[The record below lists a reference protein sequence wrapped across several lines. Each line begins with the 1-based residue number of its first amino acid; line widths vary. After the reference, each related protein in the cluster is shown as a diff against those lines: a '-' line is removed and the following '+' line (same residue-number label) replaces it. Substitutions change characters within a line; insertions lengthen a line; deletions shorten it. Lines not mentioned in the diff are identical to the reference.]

1 MDVVI
6 QFPHS
11 QERGNST
18 LKGLVRGQETP
29 QQGWCMKMMPKDP
42 PGHSVL
48 GSFGVSFTL
57 SMVLWYYRSF
67 NNWSFQWL
75 YSPRKRMGVFWE
87 FSFKDP
93 GICILYSRK
102 TFFKYAYVKRSL
114 IHERGSITQNVN
126 PYETFSP
133 QNEYR
138 WIKMKQEVP
147 TCLDFK
153 ASSPLTPFSGKCR
166 ADNASSSEI
175 FSEETLSQ
183 TIAPG
188 TGGFKTE

>member
-1 MDVVI
+1 MWLSSFHTPRREGTAHWKGWYGGKRHPNRDGVWKWC
-6 QFPHS
+6 PK
-11 QERGNST
+11 T
-18 LKGLVRGQETP
+18 LS
-29 QQGWCMKMMPKDP
+29 
-42 PGHSVL
+42 GHSVL
-48 GSFGVSFTL
+48 GSLGVSFTL
-57 SMVLWYYRSF
+57 SMVLRCYRSF

-87 FSFKDP
+87 FSFKDL

-102 TFFKYAYVKRSL
+102 TFFKYTYVKRSL
-114 IHERGSITQNVN
+114 IHERGSITQSVN

-138 WIKMKQEVP
+138 WIKMKQEVS

-153 ASSPLTPFSGKCR
+153 ASSPLTPSSGKCR

-188 TGGFKTE
+188 TRGFKTE